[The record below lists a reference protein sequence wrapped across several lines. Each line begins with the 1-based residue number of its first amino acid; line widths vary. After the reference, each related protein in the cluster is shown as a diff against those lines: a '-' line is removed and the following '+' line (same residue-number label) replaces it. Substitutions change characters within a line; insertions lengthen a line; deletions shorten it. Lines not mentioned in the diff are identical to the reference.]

1 MLTHGRRVKF
11 NSKLMEPSLV
21 RAETAETKIANFSTL
36 FGFIFWP
43 NLMSVGFPVT
53 KEPIAMIIKA
63 VAR

>member
-1 MLTHGRRVKF
+1 
-11 NSKLMEPSLV
+11 MEPSLV